1 MWNGASCEYCNG
13 KRCTVCRK
21 KILTNADKEKLRRRN
36 GAGV

>member
-21 KILTNADKEKLRRRN
+21 KVVTDENCIYKLC
-36 GAGV
+36 AEQT